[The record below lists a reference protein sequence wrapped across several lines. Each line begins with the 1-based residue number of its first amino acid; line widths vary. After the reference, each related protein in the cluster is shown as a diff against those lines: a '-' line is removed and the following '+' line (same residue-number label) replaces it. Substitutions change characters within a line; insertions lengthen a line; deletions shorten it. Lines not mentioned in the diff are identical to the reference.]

1 MRMGVILLLALGA
14 SGCASAPRLPAPPRL
29 ISGAMPEG
37 YDTNVRLLASDMEQF
52 AKRSPEFFQGIRA
65 SATDGSLDILAI
77 SGGGSGGAFGVGALT
92 GLSRAHQRPQ
102 YELVTGVS
110 VGALMAPF
118 AYLGSDWDDAMQ
130 QALGGDKTAALL
142 RSPKRTLFARLL
154 VPMGFHHGPLFKL
167 VDNFVTPAMIEAV
180 AREDAKGRRLLVA
193 TTDIDK
199 QETMLWNMGAIAAR
213 GGERARE
220 TFRDVLVASASVPG
234 MFPPVLMHV
243 QDGAHHYDELHVDG
257 SVTAAVFTTPLIAE
271 LHPETLSSLRGA
283 NIYMI
288 VNGQVHRF
296 PKTTPIKTINILTN
310 SFASGLV
317 YKTREAVAET
327 IALARQLDMR
337 FLMSSIPMD
346 YPMGNFIDFD
356 PTNLRAL
363 FDYASDCAARGRL
376 WVTPEQG
383 LRRNLMARSM
393 PVKGP
398 PSCPTDDPDI
408 GDGKPLVGVQ
418 PWGRPD

>member
-1 MRMGVILLLALGA
+1 MRIAALLLLAMAALT
-14 SGCASAPRLPAPPRL
+14 GCAGAPRQPAPPRL

-37 YDTNVRLLASDMEQF
+37 YDTTVRLLASDMEQF
-52 AKRSPEFFQGIRA
+52 VKRSPEFFQGIRN
-65 SATDGSLDILAI
+65 SATGGSLDILAI

-92 GLSRAHQRPQ
+92 GLSRAHARPR
-102 YELVTGVS
+102 YALVTGVS

-130 QALGGDKTAALL
+130 QALGGDKTTALL
-142 RSPKRTLFARLL
+142 HSPKRTLFARLL
-154 VPMGFHHGPLFKL
+154 VPLGFHHGPLFQL
-167 VDNFVTPAMIEAV
+167 VDSFVTPAMIQAV
-180 AREDAKGRRLLVA
+180 ARENAKGRRLLVA

-199 QETMLWNMGAIAAR
+199 QETMLWDMGAIATL

-243 QDGAHHYDELHVDG
+243 TDGVHHYDEMHVDG

-283 NIYMI
+283 HIYMI
-288 VNGQVHRF
+288 VNGQMHRF
-296 PKTTPIKTINILTN
+296 PKSTPVKTINILTN
-310 SFASGLV
+310 SFGAGLV

-327 IALARQLDMR
+327 IALARQLDMQ
-337 FLMSSIPMD
+337 FEMTLIPMD
-346 YPMGNFIDFD
+346 YPMGTFIDFH
-356 PTNLRAL
+356 PQTMRAL
-363 FDYASDCAARGRL
+363 FDYAADCAARGRL

-398 PSCPTDDPDI
+398 PSCPMDDPDI
-408 GDGKPLVGVQ
+408 GDGKPLERTQ
-418 PWGRPD
+418 P